1 MKALVRNSDGV
12 VIDISANEFPKM
24 NVATW
29 INCLED
35 VQIGWIYLE
44 NNFIDTN
51 LTSEPIPAIEQ
62 LRGQRDGL
70 LSSSDW
76 RDLPS
81 YPGADQEAWR
91 TYRQQLRDLPANSS
105 PSLDENG
112 MLTNVTW
119 PTPPSE

>member
-29 INCLED
+29 INCSED

-51 LTSEPIPAIEQ
+51 PTSEPVSAIDQ
-62 LRGQRDGL
+62 LREQRNFL
-70 LSSSDW
+70 LAETDWWCVSD
-76 RDLPS
+76 RTPT
-81 YPGADQEAWR
+81 QEQID
-91 TYRQQLRDLPANSS
+91 YRQALRDMPANIS
-105 PSLDENG
+105 PELDENG
-112 MLTNVTW
+112 LLTNINW
-119 PTPPSE
+119 PEKPK